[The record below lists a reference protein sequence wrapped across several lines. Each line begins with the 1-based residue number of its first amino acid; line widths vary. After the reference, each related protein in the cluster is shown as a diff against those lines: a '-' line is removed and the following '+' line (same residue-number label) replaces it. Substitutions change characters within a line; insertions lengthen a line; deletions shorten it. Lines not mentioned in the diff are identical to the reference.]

1 MSQLIDLGKLR
12 FHFAG
17 QWSNATTYESN
28 DIVKYGGNVYVYTFA
43 LKTAG
48 VLPTDTAY
56 WALMV
61 EGFNFTGVFS
71 TSGNYKIG
79 DGVAH
84 GGVVYVAVKDSVNIT
99 PPNATYWSR
108 FLDGIQYEGVYSA
121 TTSYQKNDVVK
132 YGGSIFVAKQDGTNN
147 LPTNTVYWD
156 KFVEGVSP
164 SGIYNEATAYKPNDL
179 VAYGANIY
187 RAKVETTNNAPSN
200 TGFWEL
206 YVGGIKFNGNFSAVT
221 EYYVNDIVVYGNNIY
236 RSKLTQSNTLPTVA
250 ANWELLTAGNSY
262 KGNYV
267 NATGYFQGDIVSYGG
282 NVYIALGVTTGNLPT
297 DATKWQIYSSGF
309 SFQGTWSS
317 AISYK
322 INEVIGYGGSLYRAK
337 SDNQNVNPTVTATW
351 DKIVAGFKVSG
362 PWSTT
367 TQYATDEVVTYGG
380 NTYISI
386 LPHASTVFDTDLAAN
401 KWQKFNSGI
410 RWMGPWVSTTQYYKD
425 DVVKAGASSFIANED
440 SLGGSNPAG
449 GTNTKWSSFATGAE
463 GFLSKDGDAM
473 LGMLTLFAVPTDPLH
488 AATKSYVD
496 RFINAT
502 SGGTI
507 LGPLVASG
515 AAASYTATGGATVN
529 ISAGS
534 LNLTNGSTLTTDGT
548 STLGNTRVSGTL
560 DVDGDLNVDGGDLTV
575 SGTTFNL
582 ANTTVTTVNLAGA
595 ATAVNVGAATG
606 TTTVKNNLVVDGD
619 TQIKGGDLTTN
630 QTTFNVINTTATTVN
645 AFNAATNLNIAGAGT
660 AIEIGAATGLTSI
673 NNNVTIDGVLDV
685 ISGTTITNTTDDP
698 TGFDNQHPD
707 TRGVVEYSDNGTR
720 VYVIDKNGDVT
731 VRENSQFATG
741 TAYQTAAVAKTL
753 AIYPVAG
760 QTKFV
765 YYINGVRYEKTGLV
779 SSTLTTI
786 NGYNYFYFN
795 GGTLTNS
802 TTRTDEIL
810 TTKANVAAVRGTS
823 RNNRS
828 ISVED
833 QRHGISIDGASLT
846 YIKRAEGIKLVSGHG
861 ITPGTVGAGTYT
873 NTKAGELRDADLTIT
888 SPVKTSNKFVVR
900 DGNDWKLA
908 DNDDNLLS
916 YKLGVLGSVTVTAQG
931 SGYSGLSTTLS
942 VQGDG
947 QGAVVTP
954 VLAGAPLQTITLN
967 NGGFNYANNSTVTLL
982 GDGTGGTATIVVP
995 AGKNIGSVAITD
1007 QGSRYTTAPTATVVG
1022 GGGTGAT
1029 VSIALNL
1036 GTPIAAVHMDALGSG
1051 YTTASAIISGDGTGA
1066 TATVTIVAGAVTD
1079 INLTNPGNGY
1089 TYATVTITGN
1099 GSGATATVHTLK
1111 NYIQAYEIT
1120 NVGSGY
1126 TSNPTVT
1133 INGDGHEATATATI
1147 TAGGVTDIVI
1157 TNGGHGYTFATMTIS
1172 GGGGSGATANPILSG
1187 YPLNSITLTNRGKNY
1202 TSTPTINI
1210 VGNQYSQGGT
1220 ASVILAQGN
1229 TIDSITLTNPGV
1241 NYTYATVQVNSST
1254 AGTSANFTVAATP
1267 SGILGVTVVNGG
1279 RHYSYAN
1286 IIATDTGGATGFA
1299 ATTTLTPVPQY
1310 NGYVNQSTGYDL
1322 NNIPAGKFT
1331 NTYFVA
1337 VSSADRVVKVPSA
1350 YLFNSIREAF
1360 QYAKK
1365 EVKELQDYGMPFANY
1380 KFLGVSVID
1389 NSGQLVTIPGT
1400 NLGDVLY
1407 YDLLNNDNNSAPLNA
1422 DGTKVGRSLTIAAS
1436 GNAAAWLGA
1445 TESSKV
1451 YYVAPHGVDQVTSG
1465 SNMAT
1470 PFASI
1475 KYACQRAEE
1484 GSTIFV
1490 KTGAYSEQLP
1500 IIVPAN
1506 VAIVGDNQRT
1516 VNVEPKVGLSDDGV
1530 TPNNQSTMFRLSNG
1544 SILNKMTF
1552 RGMTGW
1558 VPGSVPGDIT
1568 TSTIKGVVV
1577 GFNPASPITHKSPY
1591 VLECSFIGSG
1601 AIGALIDGT
1610 VHSTGAKTMIFH
1622 GYTIITDNGV
1632 GYWVKDE
1639 GKAEIVSCFTYYN
1652 YFGYVATGGGFIR
1665 ALNGNNSYGTWGAVS
1680 QGFGISETPITGALL
1695 GRQLNFVYQGGSIN
1709 VGDTAS
1715 SIGATPAP
1723 AVTYAVTVANP
1734 GSGNVYVI
1742 DAVNNP
1748 VLTLTRGGV
1757 YTFNLSNASNTGHP
1771 LAFKDS
1777 NGTIYTQGVVT
1788 TGTPGTAG
1796 AQVVFTVPNNA
1807 PAGLRYYC
1815 TVHGESMGNTITA
1828 TGLGAF
1834 DGLLVTGTGI
1844 VTNVQYSANKV
1855 YLRNTTGTFGFGSAL
1870 KFTSGGVGTTSAG
1883 TLEDQKGFVL
1893 VMNGLTAL
1901 PKPGQSIQIAGD
1913 TVAYVIQSVTGTY
1926 SSTASEIV
1934 VVLAQEKPMGSPTG
1948 TAVSLRSKYSQ
1959 IRLTGHDFLSIGT
1972 GGTVTTN
1979 YPGEPTQLAAQG
1991 NETQEVYPG
2000 RVYYVST
2007 DQDGNFRVGE
2017 YFRIDQATGRATLNA
2032 NAFDLAGLTSLK
2044 LGSIGAQLGET
2055 INEFS
2060 SDGTMSGNSNTA
2072 VPTEQAVR
2080 TYTDA
2085 SIAKNELT
2093 PATRSYTYNPT
2104 TKLLTTA
2111 VEGNSTLSNITYNSK
2126 GQIASYTEALVSG
2139 GVTFSKN
2146 IVLTY
2151 NSAGRVTGVAVT

>member
-17 QWSNATTYESN
+17 QWSNSTTYESN
-28 DIVKYGGNVYVYTFA
+28 DIVKYGGNVYVYTYA
-43 LKTAG
+43 LKTSG
-48 VLPTDTAY
+48 ILPTDTAY

-61 EGFNFTGVFS
+61 EGFNFLGSFS
-71 TSGNYKIG
+71 TTGNYKVG

-84 GGVVYVAVKDSVNIT
+84 GGVVYVAIKDSINIT
-99 PPNATYWSR
+99 PPNAVYWSR
-108 FLDGIQYEGVYSA
+108 FLDGIQYEGTYSP

-132 YGGSIFVAKQDGTNN
+132 YGGSIYVAKQDGTNN
-147 LPTNTVYWD
+147 LPTVTAFWD
-156 KFVEGVSP
+156 RFVEGVSP
-164 SGIYNEATAYKPNDL
+164 RSVYNEATAYVPNDL

-187 RAKVETTNNAPSN
+187 RAKVETTGNAPSN

-206 YVGGIKFNGNFSAVT
+206 YVGGIKFTGNYSAVT

-262 KGNYV
+262 KGTYV

-297 DATKWQIYSSGF
+297 DATKWQVYSSGF
-309 SFQGTWSS
+309 SYQGVWSS
-317 AISYK
+317 GTAYK
-322 INEVIGYGGSLYRAK
+322 INEIVGYGGSLYRSKA
-337 SDNQNVNPTVTATW
+337 DNQNVNPTVTATW
-351 DKIVAGFKVSG
+351 DKVVAGFKLRG
-362 PWSTT
+362 TWATA
-367 TQYATDEVVTYGG
+367 TQYATDEVITYGG

-386 LPHASTVFDTDLAAN
+386 LPHASTDFNTDLAAN

-410 RWMGPWVSTTQYYKD
+410 RWMGTWVSTTQYYKD
-425 DVVKAGASSFIANED
+425 DVVKAGASSFIANVD
-440 SLGGSNPAG
+440 TIGGSNPAG
-449 GTNTKWSSFATGAE
+449 GSNANWSSFATGAE

-473 LGMLTLFAVPTDPLH
+473 LGMLTLFANPTDPLH

-496 RFINAT
+496 QFINAAA
-502 SGGTI
+502 GGTI
-507 LGPLVASG
+507 SGPLVASG
-515 AAASYTATGGATVN
+515 VNASYTAQNGATVN
-529 ISAGS
+529 ISGGS

-548 STLGNTRVSGTL
+548 STLGNTRVAGNL

-575 SGTTFNL
+575 TGSTFNL
-582 ANTTVTTVNLAGA
+582 ANTTATTVNLAGA

-619 TQIKGGDLTTN
+619 LQVKGGDITTN
-630 QTTFNVINTTATTVN
+630 QTTFNVVNATATTVN
-645 AFNAATNLNIAGAGT
+645 IAGAAT
-660 AIEIGAATGLTSI
+660 DVQIGAATGTTNI
-673 NNNVTIDGVLDV
+673 NNNAVIDGVLDV
-685 ISGTTITNTTDDP
+685 IGGTTVTNTTDDP

-720 VYVIDKNGDVT
+720 VYSIDKNGAIT
-731 VRENSQFATG
+731 VREDSKFATG
-741 TAYQTAAVAKTL
+741 TAYQITAVAKTL
-753 AIYPVAG
+753 AIFPAPG

-765 YYINGVRYEKTGLV
+765 YWVSGVRYEKTGLLT
-779 SSTLTTI
+779 STSASI
-786 NGYNYFYFN
+786 NSYNYFYFD
-795 GGTLTNS
+795 GGTLTNA
-802 TTRTDEIL
+802 TTRTDDIL

-823 RNNRS
+823 RNNRVIS
-828 ISVED
+828 IED

-861 ITPGTVGAGTYT
+861 VTPGTVGAGTYT

-888 SPVKTSNKFVVR
+888 SPVKTANKFVVR

-908 DNDDNLLS
+908 DNNDNLLS
-916 YKLGVLGSVTVTAQG
+916 YKLGVLGGVTVTAQG
-931 SGYSGLSTTLS
+931 SGYSGLSTSLS

-947 QGAVVTP
+947 EGAVVTP

-967 NGGFNYANNSTVTLL
+967 NGGFNYANNATVTLN
-982 GDGTGGTATIVVP
+982 GDGTGGTATVNVP
-995 AGKNIGSVAITD
+995 AGKNIGSVAITA
-1007 QGSRYTTAPTATVVG
+1007 QGSRYTAAPTATVVG

-1029 VSIALNL
+1029 VSITLNL
-1036 GTPIAAVHMDALGSG
+1036 GTPIAAVHMDTLGSG
-1051 YTTASAIISGDGTGA
+1051 YTTAAAVINGDGTGA

-1079 INLTNPGNGY
+1079 VNLTNPGNGY

-1099 GSGATATVHTLK
+1099 GTGATATVHTQK

-1133 INGDGHEATATATI
+1133 INGDGHEATATATV

-1157 TNGGHGYTFATMTIS
+1157 TNGGHGYTYATMTIS
-1172 GGGGSGATANPILSG
+1172 GGGGSGATVNPILSG
-1187 YPLNSITLTNRGKNY
+1187 YPLESITLTNRGKNY
-1202 TSTPTINI
+1202 TTTPTIDI
-1210 VGNQYSQGGT
+1210 VGNQYSTGGV

-1229 TIDSITLTNPGV
+1229 TIDSITLTNPGT
-1241 NYTYATVQVNSST
+1241 NYTYATVQVNSTT
-1254 AGTSANFTVAATP
+1254 AGTGANFTVAATP

-1337 VSSADRVVKVPSA
+1337 VSSTDRVVKVPSS

-1465 SNMAT
+1465 SNIAT

-1490 KTGAYSEQLP
+1490 KTGNYSEQLP
-1500 IIVPAN
+1500 ITVPAN

-1516 VNVEPKVGLSDDGV
+1516 VNVEPKTGLSDDGV

-1544 SILNKMTF
+1544 AILNKMTF

-1558 VPGSVPGDIT
+1558 VPGSTPGDIT

-1601 AIGALIDGT
+1601 GIGALIDGT
-1610 VHSTGAKTMIFH
+1610 VHATGAKTMIFH
-1622 GYTIITDNGV
+1622 GYTIISDNGV

-1665 ALNGNNSYGTWGAVS
+1665 ALNGNNSYGTWGAFS
-1680 QGFGISETPITGALL
+1680 QGFGASETPITGALL
-1695 GRQLNFVYQGGSIN
+1695 GRQLNFVYTGGGIN
-1709 VGDTAS
+1709 VGDICTS
-1715 SIGATPAP
+1715 S
-1723 AVTYAVTVANP
+1723 
-1734 GSGNVYVI
+1734 
-1742 DAVNNP
+1742 
-1748 VLTLTRGGV
+1748 
-1757 YTFNLSNASNTGHP
+1757 
-1771 LAFKDS
+1771 
-1777 NGTIYTQGVVT
+1777 
-1788 TGTPGTAG
+1788 AG
-1796 AQVVFTVPNNA
+1796 
-1807 PAGLRYYC
+1807 
-1815 TVHGESMGNTITA
+1815 
-1828 TGLGAF
+1828 
-1834 DGLLVTGTGI
+1834 GTGI

-1855 YLRNTTGTFGFGSAL
+1855 YLRNTTGTFGFGNGL
-1870 KFTSGGVGTTSAG
+1870 TFTSGGTGTVSAG
-1883 TLEDQKGFVL
+1883 ALEDQKGFVL
-1893 VMNGLTAL
+1893 VMNGLSAL

-1913 TVAYVIQSVTGTY
+1913 TVAYVVQSVSGTY
-1926 SSTASEIV
+1926 SGVASEIV
-1934 VVLAQEKPMGSPTG
+1934 AVLAQEKPMGSPSG
-1948 TAVSLRSKYSQ
+1948 TAVTLRSKYSQ

-1979 YPGEPTQLAAQG
+1979 YPGEPTQLASQG
-1991 NETQEVYPG
+1991 KETEEVFPG

-2060 SDGTMSGNSNTA
+2060 SDASLSGNSNTA
-2072 VPTEQAVR
+2072 VPTEYAVR
-2080 TYTDA
+2080 TYVNS
-2085 SIAKNELT
+2085 SIAQNELT
-2093 PATRSYTYNPT
+2093 PATRTYTYNPT
-2104 TKLLTTA
+2104 TKRLTTA
-2111 VEGNSTLSNITYNSK
+2111 VEGANTLSNITYNSK
-2126 GQIASYTEALVSG
+2126 GQLVSYTEAVVSG

-2151 NSAGRVTGVAVT
+2151 NSAGRVTGVSVT